1 MAKRRKEKAVP
12 DIPVA
17 SFSDL
22 AFLLIIFFILTTTM
36 TKEKG
41 FTTDFP
47 SGQVS
52 ARTAQKNSSVS
63 LSTTEIRFDNQV
75 VSLDQLSEKLMTLKL
90 GERPKD
96 EDRLVILEAQ
106 GSVSYQRYYGVMAT
120 IAQASGVVAVVKESK
135 L

>member
-1 MAKRRKEKAVP
+1 MIRKKQKTDP
-12 DIPVA
+12 DIPVS
-17 SFSDL
+17 SFSDI

-52 ARTAQKNSSVS
+52 SQQAKKNPSVKLTGS
-63 LSTTEIRFDNQV
+63 DIRLDDAV
-75 VSLDQLSEKLMTLKL
+75 VSHDQLYQNLLKL
-90 GERPKD
+90 KLWERPNE
-96 EDRLVILEAQ
+96 EDRMVVLEAE
-106 GSVSYQRYYGVMAT
+106 GSISYQRYYGVMAT

-135 L
+135 M